1 MNNGD
6 VNNELDINKL
16 MASIRKLLDNKA
28 TRFTIKRMGKPKR
41 IEKILGI
48 YAGVEEESG
57 VRERGWAKFIS
68 TLLSTASSRF
78 GFDEQRLK
86 DALKDPYMRKG
97 IANILLGIAIY
108 GITRPQKLY
117 APFMIVWDFTKQ
129 CNLKC
134 KHCYANATPFPAPDE
149 LTLDKKFEVL
159 RQLDEAGVAA
169 ISFSGGEPL
178 VNRDFWPVAKRATEY
193 GMYTSIATNG
203 TLINEDI
210 ATRLKEIGIRY
221 VEVSL
226 DSPYPEKHD
235 EFRGIKGAWERSVR
249 GIKYAKNV
257 GLEIGI
263 ATTITKMNYED
274 MPEMIKLA
282 RELNADRFI
291 AFNFIPTGRGKEIIE
306 MDLSPDERM
315 ELLEYFYREW
325 MKGKMQ
331 IFSTAPMY
339 AVVSLRHID
348 EKGKISPT
356 HFAELAIPD
365 EYMSAGFALAEFLG
379 GCGAGRIYCSIEH
392 NGDIQP
398 CVFLPIKVGNVI
410 KDGFLNVWHNS
421 PILKQLRDRD
431 SPEYACHTC
440 AYKYVCGG
448 CRARAY
454 AYYGDIRAPDPSCD
468 FNRNL
473 WNELVHNLQKN
484 P

>member
-1 MNNGD
+1 MSSGND
-6 VNNELDINKL
+6 LDKLDINKL
-16 MASIRKLLDNKA
+16 MASIRRVLDNKA
-28 TRFTIKRMGKPKR
+28 ARFTIKRMGRPKR
-41 IEKILGI
+41 IEKILGV
-48 YAGVEEESG
+48 YAGIYSSSG
-57 VRERGWAKFIS
+57 ITERGWVKFIS
-68 TLLSTASSRF
+68 GLLSTASSKF
-78 GFDEQRLK
+78 GFDEQVLK
-86 DALKDPYMRKG
+86 DTLKDPYMRRG
-97 IANILLGIAIY
+97 IANILLGIAEY

-129 CNLKC
+129 CNLRC
-134 KHCYANATPFPAPDE
+134 KHCYANATPYPSPDE
-149 LTLDKKFEVL
+149 LTLEEKMEVL

-178 VNRDFWPVAKRATEY
+178 INKDFWHVAKKAAEIGIY
-193 GMYTSIATNG
+193 VSIATNG
-203 TLINEDI
+203 TLITEEI
-210 ATRLKEIGIRY
+210 AKKLKEIGVRY

-235 EFRGIKGAWERSVR
+235 EFRGIAGAWKRSVR
-249 GIKYAKNV
+249 GIKNAKAV
-257 GLEIGI
+257 GLDIGI
-263 ATTITKMNYED
+263 ATTITKMNYND

-306 MDLSPDERM
+306 MDLSPKERM
-315 ELLEYFYREW
+315 ELLEYFYGEW

-339 AVVSLRHID
+339 SIVSLRHMD

-356 HFAELAIPD
+356 HFAELSIPD

-392 NGDIQP
+392 NGDIYP
-398 CVFLPIKVGNVI
+398 CVFLPIKVGNVL
-410 KDGFLNVWHNS
+410 KDGFLKVWQENPLLNS
-421 PILKQLRDRD
+421 LRDRNSD
-431 SPEYACHTC
+431 KYGCNKC

-454 AYYGDIRAPDPSCD
+454 AYYGNVLAPDPSCD
-468 FNRNL
+468 LNEEL
-473 WNELVHNLQKN
+473 WNDLMQTLRKTS
-484 P
+484 